1 MKKWRTLVEEQKT
14 SEDIR
19 VSRHYMAGIQ
29 EEVKS
34 YRLYVFGDACKGAY
48 AGAVYLG
55 FTLRIVAAKTR
66 VSPSQALTIPR
77 WSYLQHYC

>member
-1 MKKWRTLVEEQKT
+1 MKKWRTLVEELKT

-34 YRLYVFGDACKGAY
+34 YRLCGFGDASKGAY
-48 AGAVYLG
+48 AGVVYYWWRL
-55 FTLRIVAAKTR
+55 I
-66 VSPSQALTIPR
+66 
-77 WSYLQHYC
+77 

>member
-19 VSRHYMAGIQ
+19 VYMAGIQ
-29 EEVKS
+29 EVKS
-34 YRLYVFGDACKGAY
+34 YRLCVFGDACKGAY
-48 AGAVYLG
+48 AGAVYLW
-55 FTLRIVAAKTR
+55 FTLRIVASKTR